1 MTKMTG
7 KKRNWMRIGLAGFFA
22 FGMIAAALIVFGNLF
37 VWERSLLLFRVM
49 VILSVPMMFFALFG
63 FLPSIVY
70 GRNGIDFGIKFS
82 LGATLYYIGITGIPF
97 PYNML
102 VVVAIFPTILL
113 WRKYELNKQ
122 KKRNQGKTDEE
133 VD

>member
-1 MTKMTG
+1 MDE
-7 KKRNWMRIGLAGFFA
+7 KRNWLRIGLVGFFA
-22 FGMIAAALIVFGNLF
+22 FGIVAAALIVCGNLF

-49 VILSVPMMFFALFG
+49 VTLSVPMIFFALFG

-70 GRNGIDFGIKFS
+70 GRKGIDFGIKFS
-82 LGATLYYIGITGIPF
+82 LGATLYYFGVVGIPF

-102 VVVAIFPTILL
+102 VVVAIFPTILF
-113 WRKYELNKQ
+113 WRKYESNKQ
-122 KKRNQGKTDEE
+122 KKHKE